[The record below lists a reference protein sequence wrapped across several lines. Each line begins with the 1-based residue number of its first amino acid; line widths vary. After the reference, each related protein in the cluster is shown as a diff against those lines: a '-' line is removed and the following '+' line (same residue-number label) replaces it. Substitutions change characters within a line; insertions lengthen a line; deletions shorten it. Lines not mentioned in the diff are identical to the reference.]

1 MLVGLLMVLMIIA
14 VLYFTDVLSQKEPEK
29 PLPQEYI
36 ETKAQAEKEIKGIED
51 RIRAKQGDID
61 K

>member
-14 VLYFTDVLSQKEPEK
+14 ILYFTDFFHQKETEK
-29 PLPQEYI
+29 PLPQEYV
-36 ETKAQAEKEIKGIED
+36 ETKIQAEKEIKGIED